1 MRKEFLKEKD
11 PTLEKLL
18 TIANNWQWSADVD
31 KNMETNATVR
41 KTTGSYKKGNAN
53 DWKAKA
59 AAGTNPGGTAQGT
72 DKSQKASQAKRGC

>member
-1 MRKEFLKEKD
+1 MQ
-11 PTLEKLL
+11 KLL
-18 TIANNWQWSADVD
+18 TITNNWQQSEDVD

-59 AAGTNPGGTAQGT
+59 ATGMNPRGTAQGT